1 MKAGRS
7 EQQEVVKSAGGRRL
21 RAVVWAMLG
30 LSLTWI
36 PVHGKTALGAP
47 AAGTPAPAA
56 EGTADADAEADEDTA
71 DAPAPAPSPKARR
84 KSRKKSSYGKSRF
97 TSDKSEAAADRRYLR
112 LSTGEDRTVDLD
124 FEPSKETGAIVIGN
138 PKVVATTL
146 IHVGDKPQLVFKP
159 LGPGE
164 TNVTVRGET
173 GDLKLVFEI
182 QVSGSNMLRLAGEI
196 RTLLRDVEGIDV
208 RIVGAKVI
216 IDGEVLVPQDYARVV
231 TIVNEKIYGENVI
244 NMATLSPLALQ
255 VLAKKIQDDI
265 QVFAPEVKTR
275 VVNGLI
281 FLEGQVQ
288 SSDQAE
294 RAKRVATLYLPEV
307 RPASA
312 IESAKEGVQRL
323 PARYMVQSFITILPA
338 PPKKQEKLVRV
349 TVHFV
354 ELAKDYNRL
363 FNFKWQP
370 GFASDPKISLGSDGT
385 TGAVTSGGLSLSG
398 TISSLFPKLQSAQAA
413 GYARILKT
421 GTVVVRSGQVGKLTE
436 SMGFPFIAS
445 ASSGA
450 VQSGNSEVGLALSVT
465 PAILG
470 QSEDIAIDID
480 IQQSNVVGTYTSGQ
494 APVVSKHAI
503 TTKLYVKSNESAAVG
518 GVSSSDVGTD
528 FNKNDPNPTAY
539 ENGSQALFTLM
550 RSKNY
555 RKKKAQFVIFVTPQ
569 IIESASE
576 GTEDLKKN
584 FRVKV
589 K

>member
-1 MKAGRS
+1 MRAVLGK
-7 EQQEVVKSAGGRRL
+7 QQKILKSAERRSL

-36 PVHGKTALGAP
+36 PLYGISPRGI
-47 AAGTPAPAA
+47 AAAA
-56 EGTADADAEADEDTA
+56 EPASETGGDSEGEGDAVKE
-71 DAPAPAPSPKARR
+71 PAPAPSPATRGR
-84 KSRKKSSYGKSRF
+84 KKKKSSYGKSRY
-97 TSDKSEAAADRRYLR
+97 TSDRSEAAADRRYLR

-124 FEPSKETGAIVIGN
+124 FEPSKENGNIVIGN

-146 IHVGDKPQLVFKP
+146 ITLGDKRQLVFKP
-159 LGPGE
+159 LSPGE

-173 GDLKLVFEI
+173 GELKLVFEI

-196 RTLLRDVEGIDV
+196 RTLLRDVEGIEV

-354 ELAKDYNRL
+354 ELAKDYSRL

-370 GFASDPKISLGSDGT
+370 GFASDPKISIGSDGT
-385 TGAVTSGGLSLSG
+385 TGAVASGGLSLSG
-398 TISSLFPKLQSAQAA
+398 TISSLFPKLASAQSA
-413 GYARILKT
+413 GYARVLKT
-421 GTVVVRSGQVGKLTE
+421 GTIVVRSGQVGKLSE
-436 SMGFPFIAS
+436 QMGFPFV
-445 ASSGA
+445 ASSGNGG
-450 VQSGNSEVGLALSVT
+450 VQAGNAKVGLALSVT

-470 QSEDIAIDID
+470 QSEDIQLDID
-480 IQQSNVVGTYTSGQ
+480 LQQSNVVGRYTNGT
-494 APVVSKHAI
+494 APVTSEHAI

-518 GVSSSDVGTD
+518 GVSSADVGTD
-528 FNKNDPNPTAY
+528 FNKDDPSPTAY

-555 RKKKAQFVIFVTPQ
+555 RKKKSQFVIFVTPQ
-569 IIESASE
+569 IIDSASE
-576 GTEDLKKN
+576 GTDDLKKN